1 MGEVNYGI
9 IHEIGEYSDIEP
21 LNENDN
27 KILNERNKEKN
38 KNDE

>member
-27 KILNERNKEKN
+27 KIIEGISL
-38 KNDE
+38 